1 MFKKDKTKASEHSTS
16 AAYDDDERKLRE
28 AIGISYDED
37 TKRTP
42 VISSK
47 GEGAMADAIVAM
59 ANELGIYV
67 HKDEQLLNELKRLKE
82 GQEVPPQLFGIIAT
96 ILSFSY
102 LLQGR
107 TPEGWTRPDGTRA
120 INTKA

>member
-1 MFKKDKTKASEHSTS
+1 MAQNKPELE
-16 AAYDDDERKLRE
+16 AAAL
-28 AIGISYDED
+28 SYDEKHD
-37 TKRTP
+37 AAP
-42 VISSK
+42 LLAAK
-47 GEGAMADAIVAM
+47 GSGQRAQDIIEMAQ
-59 ANELGIYV
+59 ELGIYV
-67 HKDEQLLNELKRLKE
+67 HQDEQLLNELKRLKV